1 MAKTSVISIR
11 ISDNTKKMLEKYAQ
25 ILQLKVSVLAAKILE
40 EKTEDW
46 SKEYAE
52 RIYSEL
58 GLSKEENSS

>member
-1 MAKTSVISIR
+1 
-11 ISDNTKKMLEKYAQ
+11 MLEKYAQ

-58 GLSKEENSS
+58 GLAKETNSV